1 MTSQEFL
8 TLAQLEIM
16 KEADLEALILKEKD
30 SQLANDARFMLG
42 KNLIEGSFP
51 ENVPRNEKKGINQI
65 IEAVKQGHL
74 PALEYKTYFDIRF
87 DARPQID
94 KIIGAL
100 EQSVAINKST
110 RACAT
115 LAELCHAKQAEEG
128 NKEKAAGY
136 YKTAAD

>member
-1 MTSQEFL
+1 MDKANF

-16 KEADLEALILKEKD
+16 TEVNLEALILLEKD
-30 SQLANDARFMLG
+30 SQLANDARYILG
-42 KNLIEGSFP
+42 KNMVEGSFP
-51 ENVPRNEKKGINQI
+51 ETVTRNEKKGINWVK
-65 IEAVKQGHL
+65 EAVKQGHL

-87 DARPQID
+87 EKHPSIE

-100 EQSVAINKST
+100 EQCVAIDKST

-115 LAELCHAKQAEEG
+115 LAEFCHAKQADEG

-136 YKTAAD
+136 YKTAAE